1 MIRLFAKKPGR
12 RNRKPKQEKSK
23 WLSGFLKSIKKTNK
37 RKLRSTV
44 RKGTVTKSINS
55 TGWYRAFLKSRLF
68 NVVLMM
74 VVAYMVYL
82 TGREA
87 LINYYQSKQVA
98 KIETEN
104 AKIRQKNDELKYLLE
119 YYKTDSYAELEA
131 RKYLNMK
138 KRDEQVVVVPVD
150 VSETQFGVEAEQ
162 GMEVVKKANYLK
174 WWDFV
179 FADISQLPSGD
190 EGE

>member
-12 RNRKPKQEKSK
+12 RRKPKQEKSK
-23 WLSGFLKSIKKTNK
+23 WWSSLWKKMKGTNK

-44 RKGTVTKSINS
+44 RKGNVRQTIDK
-55 TGWYRAFLKSRLF
+55 TGWYRAFLKSKLF
-68 NVVLMM
+68 NVVLMII
-74 VVAYMVYL
+74 VIYMVYL

-87 LINYYQSKQVA
+87 LVNYYQSKQVA
-98 KIETEN
+98 RIESEN
-104 AKIRQKNDELKYLLE
+104 AKIRQKNEEQKYLLE

-131 RKYLNMK
+131 RKHLNMK
-138 KRDEQVVVVPVD
+138 KKDEQVVIVPVD
-150 VSETQFGVEAEQ
+150 LTDTQFGAITEETEEIKQ
-162 GMEVVKKANYLK
+162 KPNYKK

-179 FADISQLPSGD
+179 FADISQLPSE